1 MVEDANSNQ
10 KKIKTGILLFLI
22 FASTNAKPSLIEN
35 IKTTCPNIDLTPRD
49 DVLITMNMM
58 SKLGIVV
65 LEPDQKLCFFGRL
78 LDGLTLPKPITMQIP
93 ILKGLLTWYSP
104 CLMVYDGYYKVDN
117 VCFTQRE
124 KQFLEAY
131 IQSIGT
137 SMKPIHSPES
147 RPQRK
152 AFLKHKK
159 SHAVSYMKR

>member
-1 MVEDANSNQ
+1 MLDLLERTLRHF
-10 KKIKTGILLFLI
+10 ICTGYAYDTRLFAMLY
-22 FASTNAKPSLIEN
+22 FQ
-35 IKTTCPNIDLTPRD
+35 TTCPNIDLTPRD

-65 LEPDQKLCFFGRL
+65 LEPDQKLCIFGRL
-78 LDGLTLPKPITMQIP
+78 LSGLTLPKPITMQIP

-159 SHAVSYMKR
+159 SHPVSYMRR

>member
-1 MVEDANSNQ
+1 MLDLLERTLRHY
-10 KKIKTGILLFLI
+10 ICTGYAYDTII
-22 FASTNAKPSLIEN
+22 FAMFFFQ
-35 IKTTCPNIDLTPRD
+35 TTCPNIDLTPRD

-78 LDGLTLPKPITMQIP
+78 LSGLTLPKPITMQIP

-104 CLMVYDGYYKVDN
+104 CLLVYDGYYKVDN
-117 VCFTQRE
+117 VCFKQRE

-137 SMKPIHSPES
+137 SMKPLHSPES

-152 AFLKHKK
+152 AFLKRKK
-159 SHAVSYMKR
+159 SHPLNYLMR